1 MRTARVEYPDPDLYL
16 MSTSVVIAT
25 YHFDR
30 VPDLLATL
38 QSLAQQ
44 ATPPHEII
52 VAVDRNP
59 ELASALSGDLA
70 GVLVVENHHHPGAG
84 GARNTGAAVASGE
97 IVAFIDDDAIA
108 ADDWIAQIENAM
120 TDKRA
125 IGVGGLVEPLW
136 LEQPPRW
143 FPAEF
148 GWVVGCSHRG
158 LPQTRTAVR
167 NVWAGNMAMRLDL
180 FRAVGGFRADFGKQ
194 ADRSEPE
201 ETDLCIRAGR
211 RWPDLIWA
219 YDPGVRVLHRVPG
232 RRARVRYFLRRCL
245 HEGSGKA
252 ALAAHVGSHDALR
265 EERAYVRRVLP
276 RGMIDGAREV
286 VSAGDLYGL
295 MRTSAIAAGCMTA
308 VIGYVTTRAHG
319 QVLRRTAAYARR
331 TRSGR

>member
-1 MRTARVEYPDPDLYL
+1 

-30 VPDLLATL
+30 VPDLLETV

-44 ATPPHEII
+44 VSPPHEVI

-59 ELASALSGDLA
+59 ELASALCRDLA
-70 GVLVVENHHHPGAG
+70 GVIVVENDHHPGAG
-84 GARNTGAAVASGE
+84 GARNTGAALASGE
-97 IVAFIDDDAIA
+97 IVAFIDDDAVA
-108 ADDWIAQIENAM
+108 AVDWIAQIEKAM
-120 TDKRA
+120 ADERA

-180 FRAVGGFRADFGKQ
+180 FKAVGGFRADFGKQ

-201 ETDLCIRAGR
+201 ETELCIRAGQQ
-211 RWPDLIWA
+211 WPDLIWA
-219 YDPGVRVLHRVPG
+219 YDPGVRVLHRVP
-232 RRARVRYFLRRCL
+232 RARTRVRYFLRRCL
-245 HEGSGKA
+245 HEGRGKA
-252 ALAAHVGSHDALR
+252 ALAAHVGSHDALT

-276 RGMIDGAREV
+276 RGMIDGARQV
-286 VSAGDLYGL
+286 VAGGDLYGL
-295 MRTSAIAAGCMTA
+295 MRTAAIAAGCMTA

-319 QVLRRTAAYARR
+319 QVRRRTAPCTWRR
-331 TRSGR
+331 QSYR